1 MHKKLV
7 AGVIMGAAMLG
18 GAGTAAAAIAPVA
31 STFDA
36 DAQGWQ
42 QQTRGPGPAVGG
54 SSGVSWVSTGGDP
67 GGFVRLTAPSEGV
80 WSYWRAPAAYNGD
93 LRAYEEGFL
102 TFSLRSNQTL
112 VHAFSINSPGTGH
125 DVEIDSGAGQVYYD
139 IPGPDLAANIWHR
152 FSLPLDGTGW
162 KFSAGDAAVSPA
174 QFETVLSQIT
184 DLRIRAEWSTAV
196 DTDDLDTVA
205 LTAPALALS
214 QAATSGEVG
223 SSHCVGADLDSTS
236 PSGVPIRFTTS
247 GATSTSGTE
256 TADADGRATYCYDGP
271 LASGTDTIAAYPDL
285 DGDDTQDVNEP
296 TEQLSFS
303 WTAPLSSDGC
313 KLTLGGAVPTADGTE
328 LSFGGNFRVRNG
340 APLGSFSALELT
352 GISERVF
359 DVVSVSALSCD
370 PAAGT
375 AVALGTVS
383 VDGGAAQP
391 FRLDVLDAGEPGS
404 ADTFRLRVTGVLDTG
419 TQTLSGGNVQLHKQ
433 K

>member
-1 MHKKLV
+1 MHKV
-7 AGVIMGAAMLG
+7 VTAAIMAAAMLG
-18 GAGTAAAAIAPVA
+18 GAGTAAAAIVPVA

-36 DAQGWQ
+36 GTEGWQ

-54 SSGVSWVSTGGDP
+54 SSAVSWVSTGGDP

-80 WSYWRAPAAYNGD
+80 WSYWRAPAAFSGD
-93 LRAYEEGFL
+93 RRAYEEGFL

-112 VHAFSINSPGTGH
+112 VHAFTINSPGTGH
-125 DVEIDSGAGQVYYD
+125 DIEIDSGAGQVYYD
-139 IPGPDLAANIWHR
+139 IPGPDLAANVWHR

-162 KFSAGDAAVSPA
+162 KFSAGDGAVSPA
-174 QFETVLSQIT
+174 QFETVLSQVN

-223 SSHCVGADLDSTS
+223 SSHCVGVDLDSTS

-247 GATSTSGTE
+247 AATSTSGTE

-271 LASGTDTIAAYPDL
+271 LAGGTDTITAYPDL
-285 DGDDTQDVNEP
+285 DGDGTQDINEP
-296 TEQLSFS
+296 AEQLSFT
-303 WTAPLSSDGC
+303 WIAPLSSDGC
-313 KLTLGGAVPTADGTE
+313 KLTLGGAVTTLDGTDV
-328 LSFGGNFRVRNG
+328 SFGGNFRVRNG
-340 APLGSFSALELT
+340 ASLGSFSALELT
-352 GISERVF
+352 GTGERRFV
-359 DVVSVSALSCD
+359 VVSVSTLSCD
-370 PAAGT
+370 LAAGT
-375 AVALGTVS
+375 AVALGNVS

-404 ADTFRLRVTGVLDTG
+404 ADTFRLRVTGALDTG
-419 TQTLSGGNVQLHKQ
+419 PQTLGGGNVQLHKAH
-433 K
+433 